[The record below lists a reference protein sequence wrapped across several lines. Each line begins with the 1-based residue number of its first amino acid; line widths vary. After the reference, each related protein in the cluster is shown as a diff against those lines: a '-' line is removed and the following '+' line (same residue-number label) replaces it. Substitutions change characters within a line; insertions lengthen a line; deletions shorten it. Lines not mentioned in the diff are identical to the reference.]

1 MDDFFRFDGNYTRT
15 PEGWGS
21 WQQLLMV
28 TSFVV
33 AMVFFA
39 VYFGM
44 RYRHE
49 EEAKKLFVLK
59 VTAIVIDVVELIR
72 IVALVFGGG
81 NGPEALLYYLPLFLC
96 SFQFISIPIA
106 AFGKGKIREAAT
118 DFLFLFGILGAI
130 AGTYG
135 AGQNYGAYPVWSFH
149 NVFSTITHTMSGF
162 AGLYVAIVG
171 LLTLKVKNIKWVVA
185 ILFGFAIVA
194 YIADIAIDYNYMF
207 LMRGDGTPYDIFYDL
222 VHGNR
227 ILYPLTVMFLFILYM
242 GAVYGTA
249 YAIPSFRKQAFERE
263 PATEAN

>member
-1 MDDFFRFDGNYTRT
+1 MDFFGFGGYKRE

-21 WQQLLMV
+21 WQQLLLV

-44 RYRHE
+44 RYRHKE
-49 EEAKKLFVLK
+49 ESKKLFVLK
-59 VTAIVIDVVELIR
+59 VTAIAVDTIELIR
-72 IVALVFGGG
+72 IVVLCIRSG
-81 NGPEALLYYLPLFLC
+81 NAMDFKYYLPLFLC

-106 AFGKGKIREAAT
+106 AFGKGRVREAAT

-135 AGQNYGAYPVWSFH
+135 AGQNYGAYPVWSFD

-162 AGLYVAIVG
+162 AGLYVAIAG
-171 LLTLKVKNIKWVVA
+171 LLTFKVKNIKWVVT

-194 YIADIAIDYNYMF
+194 YIVNIIIDYNYMF
-207 LMRGDGTPYDIFYDL
+207 LMRGDGTPYDIFFNL
-222 VHGNR
+222 VGGNP
-227 ILYPLTVMFLFILYM
+227 ILYPLTVMFLFVLYM
-242 GAVYGTA
+242 GAVYGVA
-249 YAIPSFRKQAFERE
+249 YAIPSFRKQAF
-263 PATEAN
+263 AKDAVAKAN